1 MKDLVLY
8 HGSQKVIMKPQYGY
22 GKSYNDYGM
31 AFYCTEIC
39 EMAREWACTETLD
52 GFSNQ
57 YRLKGQGLN
66 ELNLCGEDYHIL
78 NWLAVLLANRTF
90 RVESD
95 LQITAK
101 KYILDNFL
109 PNYRDYD
116 VIKGYRA
123 DDSYFSFA
131 NAFLNNSLSLE
142 QLGKAMYLGQLGE
155 QIAIVSKK
163 AFLRLEFVDAEPV
176 AKEVY
181 YPKKVKR
188 DQEARRLYR
197 DERDKVYEG
206 TYMID
211 LIREKWRNEDERLQH
226 IVY

>member
-1 MKDLVLY
+1 M
-8 HGSQKVIMKPQYGY
+8 
-22 GKSYNDYGM
+22 
-31 AFYCTEIC
+31 
-39 EMAREWACTETLD
+39 
-52 GFSNQ
+52 
-57 YRLKGQGLN
+57 
-66 ELNLCGEDYHIL
+66 
-78 NWLAVLLANRTF
+78 
-90 RVESD
+90 
-95 LQITAK
+95 QITAK

-155 QIAIVSKK
+155 QIAIVSQK
-163 AFLRLEFVDAEPV
+163 AFSQLEFVDAEPV